1 MEGHGFR
8 GYGKTHECV
17 HRRGR
22 AALQGRVSCLECVR
36 ASAPVVAFP
45 RPMEFFR
52 SLFSRVA
59 MAAIEGFSP

>member
-8 GYGKTHECV
+8 GYGKTHERV
-17 HRRGR
+17 HRRG
-22 AALQGRVSCLECVR
+22 SCLECVR
-36 ASAPVVAFP
+36 ASAPVIAFP